1 MNKDAGIRPR
11 GAGGGADIRG
21 VVMVLIKRR
30 WLEINVVYKI
40 YSVSIEGYRK
50 LIFLIMDFRHLK

>member
-1 MNKDAGIRPR
+1 MLEFDPGGR
-11 GAGGGADIRG
+11 GGVGADIRG
-21 VVMVLIKRR
+21 VVMVLMKRR

-40 YSVSIEGYRK
+40 DSVSIEGYSK